1 MEAKVS
7 ETKEQYLE
15 ALKVTKGEK
24 SKDVIEDQ
32 SNLSLVVRCVH
43 STRDARTPPSQI
55 GQDSCSGS
63 NFYGWSKYI

>member
-1 MEAKVS
+1 LEAKVS
-7 ETKEQYLE
+7 ETKEQLE
-15 ALKVTKGEK
+15 ALKVTIVEK

-32 SNLSLVVRCVH
+32 SNLSLVVRCV
-43 STRDARTPPSQI
+43 TFNKRCENPQSQI

>member
-1 MEAKVS
+1 LEAKVS

-32 SNLSLVVRCVH
+32 SHLSLVVRC
-43 STRDARTPPSQI
+43 
-55 GQDSCSGS
+55 
-63 NFYGWSKYI
+63 NFCDWSKNI

>member
-1 MEAKVS
+1 LEAKVS
-7 ETKEQYLE
+7 ETKEQLE
-15 ALKVTKGEK
+15 ALKVTIVEK

-63 NFYGWSKYI
+63 NFCGWSKNI